1 MSVSDG
7 GSGSG
12 SGEGTIAAAV
22 AAGALAAEDAHRPLL
37 QSIVEVARAILGARA
52 SSIMLL
58 DEAAGELVFEAVT
71 GEGEGELVG
80 RRLPATRGIA
90 GWVAQSRQPLVIEDV
105 SQDPRFDREA
115 AQRTGYVPQ
124 GLMAVP
130 LIYEDAVLGVLN
142 VLDRP
147 QRSRFSLAEMDL
159 LELFAQQAATA
170 LHLLLQAR
178 RTQAVLSAAGDDLAG
193 VARLA
198 ATVDALEGSKR
209 EAGLR
214 MIAELEN
221 LLRPGGT
228 GRVR

>member
-1 MSVSDG
+1 MSASGDG
-7 GSGSG
+7 VNDSVG
-12 SGEGTIAAAV
+12 AAV
-22 AAGALAAEDAHRPLL
+22 AAGALAAEEAHRPLL
-37 QSIVEVARAILGARA
+37 QSIVDVARAILGARA

-58 DEAAGELVFEAVT
+58 DEPAGELVFEAVT
-71 GEGEGELVG
+71 GEGEDELVG
-80 RRLPATRGIA
+80 RRLPASTGVA

-105 SQDPRFDREA
+105 SQDPRFDMEA
-115 AQRTGYVPQ
+115 AKRTGYVPQ

-130 LIYEDAVLGVLN
+130 LIYEDELLGVLN

-178 RTQAVLSAAGDDLAG
+178 RTQAVLSSAGDDLVG

-198 ATVDALEGSKR
+198 ATVDGLEGSRR

-214 MIAELEN
+214 LIAELDN
-221 LLRPGGT
+221 VLRPS
-228 GRVR
+228 GRRP